1 MRRRL
6 TISKRNENAKRRNAN
21 QDNLLQ
27 QEMDRFEKQ
36 HNREMKSILQERQM
50 AQEAMSDIRRH
61 RASSSLAARMVLHDN
76 AILNDRVNSF
86 PTLSEK
92 SYSENKQTQISGD
105 WQSSS
110 ETHGATSVGKPCLMR
125 GMEGITR
132 SPNALRRKCSEN
144 FNIALLPSRN
154 DMLGRSRARAPT
166 YPEGTRSDVF
176 GLSRRR
182 AHTISEGTR
191 NIPSDSDKYSS
202 SSTTMRHQI
211 TLYGNVTNRWVHPSM
226 EDSPIRLRDE
236 GEDLEENRP
245 RSRSDPSFLL
255 IRKPTSISLGKSLL
269 TESYSKV
276 PTSRDTC
283 SPLLPRRSSADSNR
297 LSSLRRGAFEFSSV
311 NAALQPSK
319 LSPSRNIAKFRQTGT
334 AAAAAQTLVSR
345 YQRDKAISKATENL
359 IVERAKREETRQ
371 HREMKTGLK
380 TDKASRLRERFFTIA
395 QLITALNK
403 LKMAAAASRTP
414 FSQELD

>member
-1 MRRRL
+1 M
-6 TISKRNENAKRRNAN
+6 SKRNENAKRRNAN

-61 RASSSLAARMVLHDN
+61 RASSLLAARMVLHDN

-110 ETHGATSVGKPCLMR
+110 ETHGATSVGKPCLMH
-125 GMEGITR
+125 GMERITR
-132 SPNALRRKCSEN
+132 SPNVLRRKCSEN

-154 DMLGRSRARAPT
+154 DMLGRSRAREPT

-176 GLSRRR
+176 GVSRRR

-191 NIPSDSDKYSS
+191 NIPSDSDEHSG
-202 SSTTMRHQI
+202 SSTTMRHKI
-211 TLYGNVTNRWVHPSM
+211 TFNRKATNRWVPDPST
-226 EDSPIRLRDE
+226 EDSAIRLRDE
-236 GEDLEENRP
+236 GEELEENRP

-269 TESYSKV
+269 TASYSKV
-276 PTSRDTC
+276 PTSRDIC

-297 LSSLRRGAFEFSSV
+297 LPSLRRGTF
-311 NAALQPSK
+311 
-319 LSPSRNIAKFRQTGT
+319 AKQIES
-334 AAAAAQTLVSR
+334 L
-345 YQRDKAISKATENL
+345 KE
-359 IVERAKREETRQ
+359 
-371 HREMKTGLK
+371 HR
-380 TDKASRLRERFFTIA
+380 
-395 QLITALNK
+395 
-403 LKMAAAASRTP
+403 
-414 FSQELD
+414 

>member
-1 MRRRL
+1 M
-6 TISKRNENAKRRNAN
+6 SKRNENAKRRNAN

-50 AQEAMSDIRRH
+50 AKEAMTNIRRH
-61 RASSSLAARMVLHDN
+61 RASSLLAARMVLHDN

-86 PTLSEK
+86 STLSEK

-105 WQSSS
+105 LQSSS
-110 ETHGATSVGKPCLMR
+110 EAHGEPYVGKPCLMH

-132 SPNALRRKCSEN
+132 SPNVLRRKRSEN
-144 FNIALLPSRN
+144 FNTALLPSRN

-166 YPEGTRSDVF
+166 YPEGTRSEVF
-176 GLSRRR
+176 EVSRRR

-191 NIPSDSDKYSS
+191 NIPSDSDEYGSS
-202 SSTTMRHQI
+202 SATMRHQ
-211 TLYGNVTNRWVHPSM
+211 TTFDRKVTNRWVNPSM
-226 EDSPIRLRDE
+226 EDSKIRLRHE
-236 GEDLEENRP
+236 REEPEENRP
-245 RSRSDPSFLL
+245 RSRSDTSCFL
-255 IRKPTSISLGKSLL
+255 IRKPTPTGLGKSLL
-269 TESYSKV
+269 TASYSKV

-283 SPLLPRRSSADSNR
+283 SVLLPRRSSADGNR
-297 LSSLRRGAFEFSSV
+297 LPLLRRGTFELSPV
-311 NAALQPSK
+311 NATLQPSK

-334 AAAAAQTLVSR
+334 AAAAAQTLVTR

-371 HREMKTGLK
+371 HKQMKNGLK

-403 LKMAAAASRTP
+403 LKMAAAAGRTS